1 MHKKICIK
9 LFYTLR
15 PSTFAQGKDCLQR
28 PEAGKHSP
36 GRWWSEF
43 ARWIYCSY
51 FLYEWVYFSLKDIA
65 EFRTL
70 VLPLN
75 SKTTSQ
81 SLGVSGLL
89 DIWVSDGGYF
99 ILNFPF
105 KHPKWFE
112 TTGIPMEWIG
122 GLWVVLFTKW
132 SMAG

>member
-1 MHKKICIK
+1 MHREKIVYRDLK
-9 LFYTLR
+9 
-15 PSTFAQGKDCLQR
+15 
-28 PEAGKHSP
+28 PENILLDDDGQNLP
-36 GRWWSEF
+36 VEYIVLIF
-43 ARWIYCSY
+43 CMNEYI
-51 FLYEWVYFSLKDIA
+51 FSLKDIA

-122 GLWVVLFTKW
+122 GLWVVLFTK
-132 SMAG
+132 